1 MMCRQWAGPEDLR
14 LEEVPPPTLGPGQVR
29 IRIKAAGVSFAT
41 TLVIAGK
48 YQRKPPLPFAP
59 GTEASGVVTEV
70 GPGCQRLKAG
80 DEVVAVLDWGGL
92 AEETVAHEVN
102 VFPKAKNI
110 GFVEAIQLAISYPTS
125 GGALTWPSVL
135 DVQKGQTLL
144 VHAAAGGVGMAA
156 VEIGKI
162 LGATV
167 IATAGGP
174 RKTAFAREHGAD
186 HVIDYRA
193 GDFREEVLKLTGGR
207 GVDRVYDPVG
217 GDVFTQSLRCMATEG
232 RICPIGFAGGT
243 IPQVPANI
251 LLVKSIAVMG
261 FNYGYYAGWSP
272 HDARF
277 EEADKN
283 LRPDGADPRL
293 VRSRPLPPP
302 RRPHLPPRGR
312 PQGDGGAAGT
322 QRHWPARRG
331 DGLAASVSTVFYR
344 HWRRSTGQKARCD
357 GISRPWRGELN
368 GRKRRLNGA
377 KTAVS
382 RLPSRAS
389 PIERD
394 RSEHHE
400 RCAKHQ

>member
-1 MMCRQWAGPEDLR
+1 MKAMICRHWGGPEDLR
-14 LEEVPPPTLGPGQVR
+14 LEEVERPPLKSGQVR
-29 IRIKAAGVSFAT
+29 ISIKAAGVSFAT

-59 GTEASGVVTEV
+59 GTEASGVVIEAD
-70 GPGCQRLKAG
+70 PACKRLKVG

-102 VFPKAKNI
+102 VFLKPRNV
-110 GFVEAIQLAISYPTS
+110 GFVEAIQLPISYPTS
-125 GGALTWPSVL
+125 AGALSWPTVL

-167 IATAGGP
+167 IATAGGA
-174 RKTAFAREHGAD
+174 RKTAFAAAHGAD

-193 GDFREEVLKLTGGR
+193 TDFREEVLKLTGGR

-217 GDVFTQSLRCMATEG
+217 GDIFTQSLRCLAVEG
-232 RICPIGFAGGT
+232 RICPVGFAGGT

-277 EEADKN
+277 EEADKTFA
-283 LRPDGADPRL
+283 LMERIRGWCEAGL
-293 VRSRPLPPP
+293 C
-302 RRPHLPPRGR
+302 RPHVDRTYRLEEAPKAMQALLERSVTGR
-312 PQGDGGAAGT
+312 VGVVMD
-322 QRHWPARRG
+322 
-331 DGLAASVSTVFYR
+331 
-344 HWRRSTGQKARCD
+344 
-357 GISRPWRGELN
+357 
-368 GRKRRLNGA
+368 
-377 KTAVS
+377 
-382 RLPSRAS
+382 
-389 PIERD
+389 
-394 RSEHHE
+394 
-400 RCAKHQ
+400 

>member
-1 MMCRQWAGPEDLR
+1 MKAMICRQWGGPEDLR
-14 LEEVPPPTLGPGQVR
+14 LEEVERPPLGAGQVR
-29 IRIKAAGVSFAT
+29 IKIQAAGVSFAT

-59 GTEASGVVTEV
+59 GTEASGVVIEV
-70 GPGCQRLKAG
+70 DPACKRLKVG

-102 VFPKAKNI
+102 VFLKPRNV
-110 GFVEAIQLAISYPTS
+110 GFDEAIQLAISYPTS
-125 GGALTWPSVL
+125 AGALSWPTVL

-167 IATAGGP
+167 IATAGGA
-174 RKTAFAREHGAD
+174 RKTQFAMDHGAD

-193 GDFREEVLKLTGGR
+193 TDFRDAVMKRTGGR

-217 GDVFTQSLRCMATEG
+217 GDIFTQSLRCLAVEG

-243 IPQVPANI
+243 IPQIPANL

-277 EEADKN
+277 EQADRTFALMERIRGWCEAG
-283 LRPDGADPRL
+283 LC
-293 VRSRPLPPP
+293 
-302 RRPHLPPRGR
+302 RPHVDRTYRLDEAAKAMQALLERSVTGR
-312 PQGDGGAAGT
+312 
-322 QRHWPARRG
+322 
-331 DGLAASVSTVFYR
+331 V
-344 HWRRSTGQKARCD
+344 
-357 GISRPWRGELN
+357 
-368 GRKRRLNGA
+368 
-377 KTAVS
+377 AVTM
-382 RLPSRAS
+382 
-389 PIERD
+389 E
-394 RSEHHE
+394 
-400 RCAKHQ
+400 

>member
-1 MMCRQWAGPEDLR
+1 MKAMICRQWGGPEDLR
-14 LEEVPPPTLGPGQVR
+14 LEDVPPPPLGSGQVR

-70 GPGCQRLKAG
+70 GPGCKRLKAG

-102 VFPKAKNI
+102 VFAKPKNI

-125 GGALTWPSVL
+125 GGALTWPNVL
-135 DVQKGQTLL
+135 DVQSGQTLL

-167 IATAGGP
+167 IATAGGA
-174 RKTAFAREHGAD
+174 RKTAFAKEHGAD
-186 HVIDYRA
+186 HV
-193 GDFREEVLKLTGGR
+193 
-207 GVDRVYDPVG
+207 
-217 GDVFTQSLRCMATEG
+217 
-232 RICPIGFAGGT
+232 IGFAGGT
-243 IPQVPANI
+243 IPQIPANI

-277 EEADKN
+277 EEADKTFA
-283 LRPDGADPRL
+283 LMERIRGWCEAGL
-293 VRSRPLPPP
+293 C
-302 RRPHLPPRGR
+302 RPHVDRTYRLEEAPMAMAALLERSVTGR
-312 PQGDGGAAGT
+312 
-322 QRHWPARRG
+322 
-331 DGLAASVSTVFYR
+331 LAVVM
-344 HWRRSTGQKARCD
+344 D
-357 GISRPWRGELN
+357 
-368 GRKRRLNGA
+368 
-377 KTAVS
+377 
-382 RLPSRAS
+382 
-389 PIERD
+389 
-394 RSEHHE
+394 
-400 RCAKHQ
+400 

>member
-1 MMCRQWAGPEDLR
+1 MKAMVCRQWGTPQDLQ
-14 LEEVPPPTLGPGQVR
+14 LMDVPAPQLRDGQVR

-70 GPGCQRLKAG
+70 GPGCRRLAVG

-102 VFPKAKNI
+102 VFAKPSTV

-167 IATAGGP
+167 IATAGGE
-174 RKTAFAREHGAD
+174 RKTAFARAHGAD

-193 GDFREEVLKLTGGR
+193 TDFRDAVLKLTDGR

-217 GDVFTQSLRCMATEG
+217 GEVFTQSLRCLAVEG

-243 IPQVPANI
+243 IPQIPANL

-277 EEADKN
+277 EAADRTFALMERIRGWCEAG
-283 LRPDGADPRL
+283 LC
-293 VRSRPLPPP
+293 
-302 RRPHLPPRGR
+302 RPHVDRTYRLEDAPEAMAALLERSVTGR
-312 PQGDGGAAGT
+312 
-322 QRHWPARRG
+322 
-331 DGLAASVSTVFYR
+331 LAVVM
-344 HWRRSTGQKARCD
+344 D
-357 GISRPWRGELN
+357 
-368 GRKRRLNGA
+368 
-377 KTAVS
+377 
-382 RLPSRAS
+382 
-389 PIERD
+389 
-394 RSEHHE
+394 
-400 RCAKHQ
+400 

>member
-1 MMCRQWAGPEDLR
+1 MKAMICRQWGGPEDLR
-14 LEEVPPPTLGPGQVR
+14 LEEVAPPPLKDGQVR

-59 GTEASGVVTEV
+59 GTECSGVVSEV
-70 GPGCQRLKAG
+70 GPGCKRLKVG

-102 VFPKAKNI
+102 VFPKPKTV

-125 GGALTWPSVL
+125 AGSLTWPNVL

-174 RKTAFAREHGAD
+174 RKVAFAKEHGAD

-193 GDFREEVLKLTGGR
+193 TDFRDEVLKLTGGR

-217 GDVFTQSLRCMATEG
+217 GDVFTQSLRCMATEA

-243 IPQVPANI
+243 IPTIPANI
-251 LLVKSIAVMG
+251 LLVKNLTVVG
-261 FNYGYYAGWSP
+261 CNLGYYVGWSP

-277 EEADKN
+277 EQAERIAALHRRLYDWVEVGR
-283 LRPDGADPRL
+283 LRPHVDRTFKLEEVPAAMRAILDRQ
-293 VRSRPLPPP
+293 V
-302 RRPHLPPRGR
+302 RGR
-312 PQGDGGAAGT
+312 
-322 QRHWPARRG
+322 
-331 DGLAASVSTVFYR
+331 LAIVI
-344 HWRRSTGQKARCD
+344 D
-357 GISRPWRGELN
+357 
-368 GRKRRLNGA
+368 
-377 KTAVS
+377 
-382 RLPSRAS
+382 
-389 PIERD
+389 
-394 RSEHHE
+394 
-400 RCAKHQ
+400 